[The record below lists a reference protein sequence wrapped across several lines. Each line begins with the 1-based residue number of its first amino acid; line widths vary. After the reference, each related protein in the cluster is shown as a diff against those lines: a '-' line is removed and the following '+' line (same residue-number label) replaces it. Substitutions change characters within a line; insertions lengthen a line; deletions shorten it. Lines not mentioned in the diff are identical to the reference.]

1 MQIQQ
6 SNNLS
11 TNLDKALRSSRS
23 NNQGYRKTRSF
34 LKWAGGKY
42 SLMDTIKDH
51 LPQGNKLV
59 EPFAGAC
66 TVFLNTDYDKYLLND
81 INADLINLF
90 NELKDN
96 SQSLILDMRELFN
109 TNYNNKESFYDLRE
123 KFNQSTDDYERSVI
137 FLYLNR
143 HCYNGLCRYNLS
155 GGYNV
160 PFGSYV
166 RPYFPQ
172 AELEFFAEKAQQATF
187 TCESYVKTFQR
198 ARKGSVIYCDPPY
211 VPLSKTASFTTY
223 AKEGFNLD
231 DQAKLAN
238 LAENA
243 AFNRHIPVL
252 ISNHATTWTRKIYE
266 QSSHIQT
273 VQVARTISHKGGDRT
288 PVDEIFA
295 LYDLNHR
302 TR

>member
-1 MQIQQ
+1 MQKKQN
-6 SNNLS
+6 SKN
-11 TNLDKALRSSRS
+11 
-23 NNQGYRKTRSF
+23 RSF

-42 SLMDTIKDH
+42 SLMDKINHH
-51 LPQGNKLV
+51 LPDGNKLI
-59 EPFAGAC
+59 EPFAGAG
-66 TVFLNTDYDKYLLND
+66 TVFLNTDYPKYLLND

-90 NELKDN
+90 NELKTN
-96 SQSLILDMRELFN
+96 SSALIPDMRQLFDGK
-109 TNYNNKESFYDLRE
+109 YNNKESFYALRT
-123 KFNQSTDDYERSVI
+123 KFNLSTDIYERSVI

-160 PFGSYV
+160 PFGQYV
-166 RPYFPQ
+166 KPYFPQ
-172 AELEFFAEKAQQATF
+172 DELELFADKAKKATF
-187 TCESYVKTFQR
+187 TCESYVKTFNK
-198 ARKGSVIYCDPPY
+198 ARKGAVIYCDPPY

-243 AFNRHIPVL
+243 AYQRGIPVL

-266 QSSHIQT
+266 QSSHID
-273 VQVARTISHKGGDRT
+273 VIQVARTISHKGGSRK

-295 LYDLNHR
+295 LYKHV
-302 TR
+302 